1 MAEPTVDLDDP
12 DASPGA
18 TLRSSV
24 VPAGLVEVVEQ
35 LLVADD
41 TGDLTLG
48 ATLGAGGM
56 GVVRAANQ
64 RRLAREVAVK
74 SLRTDDPS
82 AVTALLAEAWVIG
95 RLEHPNIVP
104 IYDISLDA
112 ERRPRLVMKKI
123 SGVEWAALLDD
134 PAEVE
139 RRAGS
144 DDVLGWHLGVL
155 LTVCN
160 AVAFAHSRG
169 ILHRDLKP
177 ENVMVGAYGEVFVV
191 DWGLAVSLRD
201 DDPDL
206 PLAREQTRPAGTPA
220 YMAPEMIAGIGGLLG
235 VHTDIYLLGGMLFRI
250 VAGRPPRTG
259 ATLEE
264 LMRRIAAETPE
275 IDPRWPL
282 ADVIA
287 RALDPD
293 PLQRHR
299 TVQDLQRDIRDWLSH
314 RDAVAL
320 LASGQQRV
328 LDLCAAVDDGDPE
341 RVREIYTEAQFALR
355 TVRDRWP
362 EAPGLHETV
371 AEDVEVRARF
381 ELVRGDVGLATE
393 LLAGLPDPPEEL
405 REAIDT
411 LRREVEREASE
422 LADWRRDTD
431 PRTGWIPRLVGGGVL
446 AAGWV
451 AVPVGSLLL
460 GVDKGY
466 PRELGISATALVVTL
481 LIVGVFFPWYFRSQV
496 SRTLFSLLVLMR
508 VFSLVFL
515 TSAWLAG
522 LPAELAGALE
532 TNVFF
537 ITLTLAAALVERRL
551 AFAVPFYLVAVL
563 WGVAHPDLSLRALG
577 AANLVVALNTGWVL
591 AFPRRLAG

>member
-1 MAEPTVDLDDP
+1 MTLPEDAPTRKLAED
-12 DASPGA
+12 
-18 TLRSSV
+18 R
-24 VPAGLVEVVEQ
+24 LVLGE
-35 LLVADD
+35 
-41 TGDLTLG
+41 TLG
-48 ATLGAGGM
+48 EGGM
-56 GVVRAANQ
+56 GVVLAGEQRAL
-64 RRLAREVAVK
+64 RRQVAVK
-74 SLRTDDPS
+74 RLRPDRLD
-82 AVTALLAEAWVIG
+82 AANERRLLQEAWITG

-104 IYDISLDA
+104 VHTIEDLADGPHVVMQRIEGRAWMHTIGEQSGPDPL
-112 ERRPRLVMKKI
+112 ERDLRI
-123 SGVEWAALLDD
+123 LL
-134 PAEVE
+134 
-139 RRAGS
+139 S
-144 DDVLGWHLGVL
+144 
-155 LTVCN
+155 VCD

-371 AEDVEVRARF
+371 AEAVEVRARF

-393 LLAGLPDPPEEL
+393 LLAGLEDPPEEL
-405 REAIDT
+405 REAIDA
-411 LRREVEREASE
+411 LRREVEREAGE
-422 LADWRRDTD
+422 LAAWRRDTD
-431 PRTGWIPRLVGGGVL
+431 PRTGWVPRLVGGGVL

-460 GVDKGY
+460 GIDKGY

-563 WGVAHPDLSLRALG
+563 WGVAHPTSLSGPSVRP
-577 AANLVVALNTGWVL
+577 TSWS
-591 AFPRRLAG
+591 R